1 MPSRKEDWTGQPVRI
16 VENRHISNRP
26 TRIVDLKV
34 DPSRLMLKS
43 LTILNVGHIPE
54 RIHYREQAHFQYW
67 AIVYIAEGSG
77 SYRYNDCEPQ
87 LVRKGSMFVFSPD
100 GTFHYGPGAGES
112 WDEHYFTIEGTRIQE
127 WLDTGLIEPGK
138 VKQTTGDHHAKITRI
153 GLLMASGIPGHIDQA
168 ALLLESLL
176 FDLALSSRLAPQS
189 AEAESKNDLMEDIAD
204 CLYRPFEAKALCEKH
219 HISASTLR
227 RSVAKYTGYPLNEY
241 IHRLKIAEAKNI
253 LLNTDQSVKEIAS
266 ALGYGDAFYFS
277 RLFKKF
283 VGVSPNHYRHSL

>member
-1 MPSRKEDWTGQPVRI
+1 MSSQMEDWTGQPVRI

-54 RIHYREQAHFQYW
+54 RIHYREHARFAYW
-67 AIVYIAEGSG
+67 AIVYIAEGAG
-77 SYRYNDCEPQ
+77 SYRYNDGEPQ
-87 LVRKGSMFVFSPD
+87 QVRKGSLFVLSPD
-100 GTFHYGPGAGES
+100 ASYHYGPGAGES
-112 WDEHYFTIEGTRIQE
+112 WDEHYFTIQGERISE
-127 WLDTGLIEPGK
+127 WLETGLIEPGK
-138 VKQTTGDHHAKITRI
+138 VQQTSGDHHAKISRI

-176 FDLALSSRLAPQS
+176 LDLALSARLAPHA
-189 AEAESKNDLMEDIAD
+189 AEDESKNALMEDIAA
-204 CLYRPFEAKALCEKH
+204 CLYRPFDARALCEKH

-227 RSVAKYTGYPLNEY
+227 RSVAKYTGYPLNEF

-253 LLNTDQSVKEIAS
+253 LLNTGQPVKEIAS
-266 ALGYGDAFYFS
+266 ALGYADAFYFS

-283 VGVSPNHYRHSL
+283 VGVSPDHYRRSL